1 MPAKLM
7 CKLKDED
14 KKKYEELIKV
24 SKPLFEKIQ
33 ELIEEDLKKLEEDE
47 EDFSKASWAF
57 EAAYKKGFKKG
68 LTQLKKYVI
77 IGL

>member
-1 MPAKLM
+1 M

-33 ELIEEDLKKLEEDE
+33 ELIEEDLQKLEEDE
-47 EDFSKASWAF
+47 EERDERDSEFDY
-57 EAAYKKGFKKG
+57 E
-68 LTQLKKYVI
+68 
-77 IGL
+77 